1 MATTTSYPSDVSDE
15 EWAVAVPYLTLLAP
29 SALQRKYDLRAVF
42 NAVRYLAPTG
52 APWRYLPSDFPPS
65 DFPPWPVVYQQVRRW
80 LAAGSFEALVH
91 DTRLLLRTL
100 KGRAS
105 QPSAVILDARV
116 LQSTPESGDRAGYS
130 GHKRRKG
137 SKIHAAVDTLGY
149 PLALTVTPASE
160 DERTQ
165 VEALTAQVQ
174 AVTGEH
180 IEIAY
185 VDQGYTG
192 PDPLASAAQHG
203 IELVVVKTPQAK
215 RGFVLLPKRWVVER
229 SFAWMSRARRLARD
243 CERLPQVLM
252 GLHFLAFACLMLHQ
266 LIHLFSSS

>member
-1 MATTTSYPSDVSDE
+1 
-15 EWAVAVPYLTLLAP
+15 
-29 SALQRKYDLRAVF
+29 
-42 NAVRYLAPTG
+42 
-52 APWRYLPSDFPPS
+52 
-65 DFPPWPVVYQQVRRW
+65 VVYQQLRRW
-80 LAAGSFEALVH
+80 VGASSFEALVH

-100 KGRAS
+100 KGRSS

-116 LQSTPESGDRAGYS
+116 LQSTPDSGSRAGDS

-137 SKIHAAVDTLGY
+137 SQVHAAVDTLGD
-149 PLALTVTPASE
+149 PLALSVTPASE

-165 VEALTAQVQ
+165 VAALTAQVQ

-180 IEIAY
+180 VEIAS

-192 PDPLASAAQHG
+192 PDPAASAAAHG
-203 IELVVVKTPQAK
+203 IELVVVKMPEAK

-243 CERLPQVLM
+243 CERLPQALT

>member
-1 MATTTSYPSDVSDE
+1 MATTSYPSDVSDE
-15 EWAVAVPYLTLLAP
+15 EWAVALPYLTLLSP
-29 SALQRKYDLRAVF
+29 IALQRKHDLRAVF
-42 NAVRYLAPTG
+42 NAVRSLAHTG
-52 APWRYLPSDFPPS
+52 APWRYLPSDFPP
-65 DFPPWPVVYQQVRRW
+65 WPVVYQQLRRR
-80 LAAGSFEALVH
+80 LVAGSFEALVH

-149 PLALTVTPASE
+149 PVALTVTPASE

-174 AVTGEH
+174 AVTGDH
-180 IEIAY
+180 VEIAY

-192 PDPLASAAQHG
+192 PDPLASAAAHG
-203 IELVVVKTPQAK
+203 LELVVVKAPAAK
-215 RGFVLLPKRWVVER
+215 RGFVPCPNAGWWKAP
-229 SFAWMSRARRLARD
+229 S
-243 CERLPQVLM
+243 
-252 GLHFLAFACLMLHQ
+252 HTTY
-266 LIHLFSSS
+266 

>member
-1 MATTTSYPSDVSDE
+1 METRSLYQTDVSDE
-15 EWAVAVPYLTLLAP
+15 EWTVARPYVTLLSP
-29 SALQRKYDLRAVF
+29 TALQRKHDLRAVF
-42 NAVRYLAPTG
+42 NAVRYLAHTG
-52 APWRYLPSDFPPS
+52 VPWRYLPS
-65 DFPPWPVVYQQVRRW
+65 DFPPWPVVYQQLRRW
-80 LAAGSFEALVH
+80 VAASSFEALVH
-91 DTRLLLRTL
+91 DTRLLRTL
-100 KGRAS
+100 KGRSS
-105 QPSAVILDARV
+105 QPTAVILDARV
-116 LQSTPESGDRAGYS
+116 LQSTPESGSRAGYS

-137 SKIHAAVDTLGY
+137 SKVHAAVDTLGY
-149 PLALTVTPASE
+149 PLALSVTPASE

-165 VEALTAQVQ
+165 VAELTAQVQ

-180 IEIAY
+180 VEIAY

-192 PDPLASAAQHG
+192 PDPANSAARHG

-229 SFAWMSRARRLARD
+229 SFAWMSRCRRLARD
-243 CERLPQVLM
+243 CERLPAILT

>member
-1 MATTTSYPSDVSDE
+1 MATTTSYPSEVSDE
-15 EWAVAVPYLTLLAP
+15 EWAVALPYLTLLSP
-29 SALQRKYDLRAVF
+29 IALQRKHDLRTVF
-42 NAVRYLAPTG
+42 NAVRYLAHTG
-52 APWRYLPSDFPPS
+52 VPWRYLPSDY
-65 DFPPWPVVYQQVRRW
+65 PPWPAVYQQVRRW

-100 KGRAS
+100 KGRLS

-116 LQSTPESGDRAGYS
+116 LQSTPESGSRAGYS

-137 SKIHAAVDTLGY
+137 SKLHAAVDTLGY
-149 PLALTVTPASE
+149 PLALSVTPASE

-165 VEALTAQVQ
+165 VQALTAQVQ

-180 IEIAY
+180 VEIAY

-192 PDPLASAAQHG
+192 PDPAANAAAQG
-203 IELVVVKTPQAK
+203 IELVVVKTPEAK

-243 CERLPQVLM
+243 CERLPQVLI